1 MANNNSSNNQINVP
15 EAREAMYNMKHEVAN
30 ELGVTLNN
38 GYNGNLS
45 SKDAGRIGGNMVRKM
60 IEAAEAE
67 GTEVDIVAYPVG
79 EMDQHLDGVDCALL
93 GPQVGYMKAQMQKTA
108 AAKGVPCDVIPMAD
122 YGMVN
127 GKNVLAFAKKLIE
140 ANK

>member
-1 MANNNSSNNQINVP
+1 MANNNSSTNQINVP

-60 IEAAEAE
+60 IEAQER
-67 GTEVDIVAYPVG
+67 
-79 EMDQHLDGVDCALL
+79 
-93 GPQVGYMKAQMQKTA
+93 QMS
-108 AAKGVPCDVIPMAD
+108 GSSSR
-122 YGMVN
+122 Y
-127 GKNVLAFAKKLIE
+127 
-140 ANK
+140 

>member
-1 MANNNSSNNQINVP
+1 MASNNSNSNQINVP

-60 IEAAEAE
+60 IEAQER
-67 GTEVDIVAYPVG
+67 
-79 EMDQHLDGVDCALL
+79 
-93 GPQVGYMKAQMQKTA
+93 QMS
-108 AAKGVPCDVIPMAD
+108 GS
-122 YGMVN
+122 N
-127 GKNVLAFAKKLIE
+127 GSRY
-140 ANK
+140 

>member
-1 MANNNSSNNQINVP
+1 MLTIRLFCA
-15 EAREAMYNMKHEVAN
+15 
-30 ELGVTLNN
+30 
-38 GYNGNLS
+38 
-45 SKDAGRIGGNMVRKM
+45 AGMSTSLLVRKM

-79 EMDQHLDGVDCALL
+79 EFDQHIGGIDCALL
-93 GPQVGYMKAQMQKTA
+93 GPQVGYMKAQMQAKAKA
-108 AAKGVPCDVIPMAD
+108 AGVPCDVIPMAD

-127 GKNVLAFAKKLIE
+127 GKNVLAFAKKLIA